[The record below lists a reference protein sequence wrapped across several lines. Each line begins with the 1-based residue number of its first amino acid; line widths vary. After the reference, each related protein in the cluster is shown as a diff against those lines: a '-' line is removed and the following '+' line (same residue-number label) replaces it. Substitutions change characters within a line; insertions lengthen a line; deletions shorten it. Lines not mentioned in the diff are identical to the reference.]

1 MSTTK
6 DELNANIHAGRRQK
20 LRDRFLASGLDNF
33 NECEVL
39 EFALGYCIPRQ
50 DTNPAAHSLIDTFG
64 TLPAVMDAEPAA
76 LTRAFGI
83 GEQASTFLHFLKEFS
98 VYLNKHRINKVK
110 IITPQNAIDYLQ
122 PLMRAYPVEEFIVV
136 CLDNAGNVLKIHNI
150 TNKELD
156 MVHVS
161 VREIIAV
168 VTSIKTAQVVL
179 AHNHLNE
186 NPEPSISD
194 MQLTRRLWLTFD
206 NLGIKFLDHI
216 IFADDKNYSF
226 HCSGLMEV
234 LKTGV
239 PKE

>member
-1 MSTTK
+1 MQDTK
-6 DELNANIHAGRRQK
+6 AKLNSQIHAGRRKK
-20 LRDRFLASGLDNF
+20 LRERFLANGLDNF

-50 DTNPAAHSLIDTFG
+50 DTNPAAHSLIDNFG
-64 TLPAVMDAEPAA
+64 TLQAVMDANPTDLAKA
-76 LTRAFGI
+76 YGI

-98 VYLNKHRINKVK
+98 SYIAKHRATKVK
-110 IITPQNAIDYLQ
+110 IITPEDAIKYLE
-122 PLMRAYPVEEFIVV
+122 PLMRTYAVEQFVVV
-136 CLDNAGNVLKIHNI
+136 CLDTAGNVLKIHNI

-156 MVHVS
+156 MVHVN

-168 VTSIKTAQVVL
+168 VTSVKTAQVVL

-186 NPEPSISD
+186 NPEPSMSD
-194 MQLTRRLWLTFD
+194 MKLTRRLWLTFD

-226 HCSGLMEV
+226 HCSGLIEV
-234 LKTGV
+234 LKSGL
-239 PKE
+239 PKD